1 MKRISGRSSEERLR
15 GFTLIEL
22 IITMAVLAVVVSIA
36 APSFQSLM
44 ANQRVK
50 AAADELLMS
59 IMYARTEAIKTRS
72 AIAVVRTGDDWGNG
86 WSVKQGDVVLR
97 KDDKSGLL
105 VSGFAGDKLTFSRNG
120 RLSTEAT
127 FSVCDEAGKAEG
139 RKINVSLS
147 GQARVTKSGSCEQ

>member
-1 MKRISGRSSEERLR
+1 MRQR

-36 APSFQSLM
+36 APNFQSLM

-59 IMYARTEAIKTRS
+59 IMYARAEAIKTRS
-72 AIAVVRTGDDWGNG
+72 AIAVVRVGDNWGNG
-86 WSVKQGDVVLR
+86 WSVRQGDVVLR
-97 KDDKSGLL
+97 QDDKSGLL
-105 VSGFAGDKLTFSRNG
+105 VSGFSGDKLTFSRNG
-120 RLSTEAT
+120 RLSAEAT

-139 RKINVSLS
+139 RNINVSLS
-147 GQARVTKSGSCEQ
+147 GQARVTKGGSCAQ